1 MENNR
6 LITLAIHTFDKASQL
21 KALLEREGI
30 EATLQN
36 VNLGSPVMS
45 AGVRV
50 RIAESDLPFALR
62 IIENPEIFAEE
73 SNEVSDEPA
82 DSRAILVPVDFTDK
96 SVAAARLALKIAA
109 AGQARRVVLLH
120 AFLVPHTNPLM
131 NLGSSLN
138 LDSPGGAE
146 AEDVKISGV
155 MARVAR
161 TEMRK
166 LEQLLRAEIKAGA
179 LPAVRFST
187 VIVEGLP
194 EEAIGQYIKEH
205 HDVRMLLMGSR
216 KVEKKA
222 LDLAGSVAAE
232 VLGGCRIPAMTLPE
246 DSALTE
252 LSQIRNI
259 ALLSHLEQEDFL
271 VLDAVDRML
280 PPDASLKVRI
290 ICMPNDRYS
299 KSTNEAARRAL
310 MEYCSE
316 HFPHHEFSMVEHSK
330 SAHTLEIDGADMVVI
345 PSRKKNILAR
355 LFNPGAAH
363 RLLFHADIPL
373 YVVPV

>member
-50 RIAESDLPFALR
+50 RIAESDLPLALR
-62 IIENPEIFAEE
+62 IIENPEIFADE
-73 SNEVSDEPA
+73 SNEAASAPTDQ
-82 DSRAILVPVDFTDK
+82 RAILVPVDFTEK

-109 AGQARRVVLLH
+109 AGEARRVVLLH
-120 AFLVPHTNPLM
+120 SFLVPHTNPLI
-131 NLGSSLN
+131 NIGNSLT
-138 LDSPGGAE
+138 LDSAGSE
-146 AEDVKISGV
+146 AEDVKVSGV

-166 LEQLLRAEIKAGA
+166 LEQLLRAEIKGGE
-179 LPAVRFST
+179 LPAVRFAT
-187 VIVEGLP
+187 VIAEGLP
-194 EEAIGQYIKEH
+194 EEVIGQYIKDHSE
-205 HDVRMLLMGSR
+205 VRLLLMGSR

-222 LDLAGSVAAE
+222 LDMAGSVAAE
-232 VLGGCRIPAMTLPE
+232 VLGNCRVLAMTLPE
-246 DSALTE
+246 DSSLTE
-252 LSQIRNI
+252 LSQVRNI

-271 VLDAVDRML
+271 VLDAVNRLL
-280 PPDASLKVRI
+280 PVDATPKVRI

-316 HFPHHEFSMVEHSK
+316 HFPTYDFTMVRHDK
-330 SAHTLEIDGADMVVI
+330 SAESLEIEGADMVVI

-373 YVVPV
+373 LVVPV